1 MKPKYVNS
9 LTNTNRILNLL
20 QDQVKC
26 DHDIKPNK
34 SELDLE
40 GVMFTP
46 CPAAGSKADVKS
58 EISLSCPSPCRQ
70 WADQVRT
77 PHCLLPQPYTQW
89 WETSRDICGHK
100 LTSAW
105 WRGAEQSWRPGATP
119 WGPARGRRQVGYLGW
134 FVCPG
139 FLTQMTLVHT
149 LLENFSECLQEACLK
164 KLIEKQT
171 NPSKCKQI

>member
-26 DHDIKPNK
+26 DHDTQLNK

-46 CPAAGSKADVKS
+46 CPAAWSKADVKS
-58 EISLSCPSPCRQ
+58 EISISCVGPCRQ

-77 PHCLLPQPYTQW
+77 PHCLLPQAYTQW
-89 WETSRDICGHK
+89 WETTRDICGHK
-100 LTSAW
+100 LTTAW
-105 WRGAEQSWRPGATP
+105 WREAEPSWRPGATL
-119 WGPARGRRQVGYLGW
+119 WGPARGERRQVGQCCHKIHRISNRLKFWKCVKYWILKNI
-134 FVCPG
+134 FG
-139 FLTQMTLVHT
+139 FWL
-149 LLENFSECLQEACLK
+149 N
-164 KLIEKQT
+164 T
-171 NPSKCKQI
+171 NNNEYFK